1 MNAEELIISIVR
13 IAGSVPVL
21 FFPFW
26 GSILAILVDLSDLFM
41 MGYIN
46 LGGVSNYQ
54 ELDKF
59 LDLFYMSLFLMV
71 SLRWNS
77 REKLISISLFVFR
90 MVGIVLFFIFDMRII
105 LVFFPNVFE
114 FWFVLISGYKYFNQN
129 KPILLSVIFKTLLIA
144 FILKLS
150 HEIFIHHLKTL
161 DNYTA
166 IEFLEI
172 IFQRG

>member
-1 MNAEELIISIVR
+1 MNVEELIISIVR

-77 REKLISISLFVFR
+77 REKFISISLFIFR
-90 MVGIVLFFIFDMRII
+90 MVGVVLFFIFDMRII
-105 LVFFPNVFE
+105 LVFFPNIFDFSNDFTQYLPQLTDVTLPPSPRDFMSY
-114 FWFVLISGYKYFNQN
+114 LGDDQ
-129 KPILLSVIFKTLLIA
+129 PI
-144 FILKLS
+144 
-150 HEIFIHHLKTL
+150 
-161 DNYTA
+161 
-166 IEFLEI
+166 
-172 IFQRG
+172 